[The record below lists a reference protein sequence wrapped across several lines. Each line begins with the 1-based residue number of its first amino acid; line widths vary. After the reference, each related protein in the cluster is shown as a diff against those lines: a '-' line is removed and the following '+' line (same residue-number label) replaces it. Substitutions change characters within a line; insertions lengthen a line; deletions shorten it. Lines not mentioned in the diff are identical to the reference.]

1 MQESYRVRVYQDNL
15 QLDLLEEYYKEYPMS
30 VDAVI
35 EQATEKYSNWEIITV
50 DGLFIRRLRITV

>member
-35 EQATEKYSNWEIITV
+35 EQATVKYSNWEIITV